1 MIKSLIL
8 FRKESV
14 LIFVLAV
21 FHFILKVGQLNA
33 IILDDTKMCQQKG
46 LWISASVKGLVLV
59 LCACA

>member
-1 MIKSLIL
+1 M
-8 FRKESV
+8 

-33 IILDDTKMCQQKG
+33 IILDGTKMCQQKG